1 MARSGL
7 SVREARG
14 VKEQLR
20 RFYLAGSPPRAA
32 SVSALAEWLR
42 IPRPTITGWFGD
54 HPKVPDAPYIVR
66 MAERDRLNPGWLLTS
81 QGPELLGAPMTT
93 AMTGETLR
101 QALVSALGARLDA
114 TQLLNEC
121 LPSASLVWEQ
131 TLAHWRERLEIVAR
145 LWQMR
150 QEFQDVLETRGA
162 EWADRGDRE
171 GATARIAVYAQA
183 RAQATGR
190 PLAEILK
197 QLDPRE
203 PGGMEWERAHPPRFS
218 DPRERNGG

>member
-81 QGPELLGAPMTT
+81 QGPELLGA
-93 AMTGETLR
+93 
-101 QALVSALGARLDA
+101 RLDA

-171 GATARIAVYAQA
+171 GATARIAVYAQG
-183 RAQATGR
+183 RAPATGR
-190 PLAEILK
+190 PLAEILN
-197 QLDPRE
+197 QVDPRE